1 MIEKHLHKYTKLMIE
16 QHLHKYTK
24 FAPRRIYFLTDF
36 VKTHLCASLEIGSV
50 IKVKPRVTRGP
61 LCEVHLMDKFANY
74 MCPFGLAKFAGEKAD
89 AG

>member
-1 MIEKHLHKYTKLMIE
+1 M
-16 QHLHKYTK
+16 
-24 FAPRRIYFLTDF
+24 
-36 VKTHLCASLEIGSV
+36 EIGSV

-74 MCPFGLAKFAGEKAD
+74 MCPFGLAKFAGEKFITNFQEKAD